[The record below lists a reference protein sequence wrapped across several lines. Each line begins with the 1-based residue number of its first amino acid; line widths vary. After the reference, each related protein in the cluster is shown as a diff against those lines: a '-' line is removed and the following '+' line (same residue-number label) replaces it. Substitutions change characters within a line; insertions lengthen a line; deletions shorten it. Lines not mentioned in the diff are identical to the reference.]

1 MPIPLPIATVDA
13 GALDPAQ
20 LAALAAVG
28 FLGWRL
34 LAIWI
39 FPYAP
44 CRHCRGTGKHRSGQC
59 WRPCPR
65 CQGTGRRIRLGRRI
79 WDWTRNTDTTRR

>member
-20 LAALAAVG
+20 LGALAAVG

-44 CRHCRGTGKHRSGQC
+44 CRHCRGTGKPRSGQY
-59 WRPCPR
+59 WRPCSR

>member
-13 GALDPAQ
+13 GPLDPAQ
-20 LAALAAVG
+20 LAALAVLA

-44 CRHCRGTGKHRSGQC
+44 CRHCWRGWPRTGPH
-59 WRPCPR
+59 
-65 CQGTGRRIRLGRRI
+65 TGS
-79 WDWTRNTDTTRR
+79 